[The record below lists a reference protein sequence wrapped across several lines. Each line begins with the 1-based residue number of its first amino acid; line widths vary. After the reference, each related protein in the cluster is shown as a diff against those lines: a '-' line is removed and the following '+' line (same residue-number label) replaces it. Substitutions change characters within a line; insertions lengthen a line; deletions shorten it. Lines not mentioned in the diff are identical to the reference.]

1 MKTKVCLL
9 VAATL
14 LASCKG
20 KREPVPA
27 NVQSA
32 EKPHHAGEG
41 KPGAGVEGDRDKAAH
56 ADESIELT
64 AEAVRSAGIKL
75 GPATRKPLS
84 AGIGVAARIAFDAQK
99 VAKVAPRIAGRLA
112 SVAVRLGDKVKQGAV
127 LAFIESP
134 ELGKTRAEY
143 LAAATR
149 ARIAQSNFLREQEL
163 VGKGISSQREM
174 REAEA
179 ASASAQADLESAD
192 AALHAL
198 GLVEHEIRSLK
209 RNDHLASR
217 FPVRSP
223 LAGSVVEIAASLGQS
238 VEATAHLLT
247 VADLDQVWAL
257 ADVYENQL
265 QFVKKGQ
272 KVSLDVAAVP
282 GRRFEGVIEYVGD
295 VVEEKTRAVEV
306 RVVVSNRDRAL
317 KPGMFATAEIAS
329 GAGHA
334 VRDGGAVEAM
344 PLVVPTD
351 AVQQVGNEQVVFVAE
366 SPTRFKA
373 IEVKLGRR
381 SAAEA
386 EILGGLTD
394 GRQVVIKGAFVLKSE
409 LSKESM
415 GERHGH

>member
-1 MKTKVCLL
+1 
-9 VAATL
+9 
-14 LASCKG
+14 
-20 KREPVPA
+20 
-27 NVQSA
+27 
-32 EKPHHAGEG
+32 
-41 KPGAGVEGDRDKAAH
+41 
-56 ADESIELT
+56 
-64 AEAVRSAGIKL
+64 
-75 GPATRKPLS
+75 
-84 AGIGVAARIAFDAQK
+84 
-99 VAKVAPRIAGRLA
+99 
-112 SVAVRLGDKVKQGAV
+112 
-127 LAFIESP
+127 
-134 ELGKTRAEY
+134 
-143 LAAATR
+143 
-149 ARIAQSNFLREQEL
+149 
-163 VGKGISSQREM
+163 
-174 REAEA
+174 
-179 ASASAQADLESAD
+179 
-192 AALHAL
+192 
-198 GLVEHEIRSLK
+198 
-209 RNDHLASR
+209 
-217 FPVRSP
+217 
-223 LAGSVVEIAASLGQS
+223 
-238 VEATAHLLT
+238 
-247 VADLDQVWAL
+247 
-257 ADVYENQL
+257 
-265 QFVKKGQ
+265 
-272 KVSLDVAAVP
+272 
-282 GRRFEGVIEYVGD
+282 GD